1 MLGRRVILGI
11 LILSLLVP
19 GESLIFITMAS
30 TGNNATKTVTV
41 EVPVYVTLK
50 LNQTTEKPENLPFLG
65 KIVVDYTTNHYSG
78 NKCDVGEIT
87 CTNFESSGYTITK
100 TFCLNCTV
108 TVQNGSHVCI
118 TFNVK
123 VKAYSDVCYLSIS
136 CNCEIT
142 GEVIVVVYN
151 NNGSISCN
159 YETAKYVSG
168 TIYLNPK
175 PVIKIIP
182 QFGTVCPC
190 KTGENIREHGVVTCN
205 TWIQYFISGFN
216 IIDKILVFA
225 TYGECKANKVCFY
238 PGRIVYN
245 PSGECNSCYVCM
257 PNFNSISEYK
267 NCCRLIPANCKLA
280 KCLESHNDNCAFYTL
295 HCYTINNVKVSGII
309 PSLLSSKENGCGDEY
324 NIKVVAHFPSDKCYS
339 ACGKAVVIGLPSWL
353 GELISLGYQILTAS
367 NHLSYNFKGK
377 DYNLGVKLMASNKNW
392 FGCFTL
398 KINFA
403 LNLANHFSKTINKT
417 CGGPGWVCSAVK
429 GKYSLVP
436 ANFDVKTIITST
448 GDICIYGLAGG
459 ASGNLKGVK
468 ATLIPIKIIHSN
480 DNRNC
485 NGCAS
490 CPESGCSPLLSS
502 TGIGIAFRT
511 WSLSYNFGFAFHIT
525 AGYNM
530 KSSQL
535 QFYIGKK
542 EFTAPPYSV
551 FFKEL
556 NICPF
561 LSVNAQM
568 KIPVFGIDLGFAIVG
583 VALKFMI
590 DFEIHKGETQITFAM
605 PELEDGHF
613 CESIVMA
620 KIGFVICPGLG
631 AAVCVAG
638 LVCGSLNGKLP
649 INFTYDYYNPT
660 FCGNKSSDIAGSFD
674 IKIYACVNLLMG
686 SIHKSWLLYCG
697 TIYRWGPCPAAP
709 KFINNMSTTNSL
721 LYSNPEINTVL
732 NSSTIDI
739 NI

>member
-1 MLGRRVILGI
+1 VILGI

-19 GESLIFITMAS
+19 GESLLFITMAS

-41 EVPVYVTLK
+41 KALVYVTLR
-50 LNQTTEKPENLPFLG
+50 LNQNPKNPENLPFLG
-65 KIVVDYTTNHYSG
+65 KIVVDYTTNYHSG
-78 NKCDVGEIT
+78 NIPRVCQIT
-87 CTNFESSGYTITK
+87 CTNFESNGYTITK

-182 QFGTVCPC
+182 QFGKVCPC
-190 KTGENIREHGVVTCN
+190 NNSKTGENICEHGVVTCN

-267 NCCRLIPANCKLA
+267 CRCCLIPANRQLA
-280 KCLESHNDNCAFYTL
+280 LCLEKHNDNCAFYTL

-324 NIKVVAHFPSDKCYS
+324 NIKVVADFPCGKYC

-377 DYNLGVKLMASNKNW
+377 DYNLGVELEASNKDW
-392 FGCFTL
+392 FGYFTL
-398 KINFA
+398 EIDFA

-417 CGGPGWVCSAVK
+417 CRGPAWVCRAVK

-436 ANFDVKTIITST
+436 ANFDVKAIITST
-448 GDICIYGLAGG
+448 GCICIYGLAGG
-459 ASGNLKGVK
+459 ASGNLKGKK
-468 ATLIPIKIIHSN
+468 ATLIPIKKLN
-480 DNRNC
+480 DNC
-485 NGCAS
+485 SKGCAS
-490 CPESGCSPLLSS
+490 CPESGCSTPLSS
-502 TGIGIAFRT
+502 TEIGLAFRT
-511 WSLSYNFGFAFHIT
+511 WRLSYNFGFAFHIT

-530 KSSQL
+530 RSSPSP
-535 QFYIGKK
+535 FYIGNM

-556 NICPF
+556 TICPF

-583 VALKFMI
+583 VAMKFMI
-590 DFEIHKGETQITFAM
+590 DFEIQKGQTLITFAM

-620 KIGFVICPGLG
+620 QIGFVVCPGLG

-638 LVCGSLNGKLP
+638 LLCGSLNGKLP
-649 INFTYDYYNPT
+649 IHFKYDYYNPT
-660 FCGNKSSDIAGSFD
+660 FCGNKNSEIGGRFC
-674 IKIYACVNLLMG
+674 IVLYACVNLLMG

-697 TIYRWGPCPAAP
+697 TIYRWGSCSAVP
-709 KFINNMSTTNSL
+709 KFINNMGTTNSL
-721 LYSNPEINTVL
+721 LQYNPKINTEL
-732 NSSTIDI
+732 NSSAIDI